1 MPRQSPGVSSPL
13 LAVLVALFLLAGL
26 AAPRFVT
33 ADEPWTIRSFD
44 ARYEIQ
50 DTGAVLVTEDILVDF
65 GSLERHG
72 IFRDIPVQYG
82 FDSQYNRVTTISAV
96 RVDDG
101 SDPRPFELISMGP
114 NLRIKIGDPGRL
126 VSGEQRYRIRYTVG
140 GGLNPFPDHD
150 ELYWNVTGNGW
161 PVPIEVA
168 RATVTV
174 PGDAIERIACYE
186 GAVGSNLA
194 CRSSLENPAA
204 ATFAA
209 TSRLPAGA
217 GLTIVVGLKKGA
229 IQVPPLVL
237 VPARSDPWAEV
248 SGFLGLRPVP
258 IALAAAMA
266 LTFLVVLARLWW
278 VAGRDRWFG
287 NMFYAVDDPPEE
299 TKPLF
304 AQETVVVE
312 YQPPEVADRRRLRP
326 AEVGLLLDERAD
338 TLDVTASIIDLA
350 VRGYLTIAE
359 KESGGVLGLFKD
371 RDYELA
377 REKDADEKLLPYE
390 RRLLDAL
397 FKDGGTVKLS
407 ELKNRFYKDLAEVKE
422 DLYRTAV
429 KDLRLFP
436 RDPEAVRG
444 TYVVAG
450 GVLAAGGA
458 AAVWLLGSSVGAGVL
473 GFPIAG
479 AGVILF
485 ALAPSMPKRTALGRL
500 LYRRCLGFRRYMV
513 TAETARQEFAERAGI
528 FHDYLPYAIVFG
540 CVRRWARA
548 FESVGREPGAPSWYA
563 GAGPFAPGAFAERL
577 NGFSS
582 SLSTVIASTPGG
594 RGGSGFGGSSGGG
607 GGGGGGGSW

>member
-1 MPRQSPGVSSPL
+1 MHMLRRSPGVSALL
-13 LAVLVALFLLAGL
+13 LAALVALLPLATPGP
-26 AAPRFVT
+26 AT
-33 ADEPWTIRSFD
+33 ADEPWTIRFFG

-50 DTGAVLVTEDILVDF
+50 DDGAVLVTEDILVDF
-65 GSLERHG
+65 GTLERHG
-72 IFRDIPVQYG
+72 IFRDIPVQYSY
-82 FDSQYNRVTTISAV
+82 DSQYNRVTTITAV

-101 SDPRPFELISMGP
+101 SAPRPFEPISMGP
-114 NLRIKIGDPGRL
+114 NLRIKISDPDRL
-126 VSGEQRYRIRYTVG
+126 VSGEQRYRIQYTVG

-161 PVPIEVA
+161 PVPIEA
-168 RATVTV
+168 AQATVTV
-174 PGDAIERIACYE
+174 PREAIERIACYE
-186 GAVGSNLA
+186 GAAGSNLA
-194 CRSSLENPAA
+194 CRSSLESPAA
-204 ATFAA
+204 ATFSA

-237 VPARSDPWAEV
+237 VPAGSDPWADA
-248 SGFLGLRPVP
+248 SGFLGLRPIP
-258 IALAAAMA
+258 IALAGLMA
-266 LTFLVVLARLWW
+266 LTFLAVLARLWW

-304 AQETVVVE
+304 AHETIVVE
-312 YQPPEVADRRRLRP
+312 YEPPEVAKGRRLRP

-350 VRGYLTIAE
+350 VRSYLTITE

-371 RDYELA
+371 RDYELT
-377 REKDADEKLLPYE
+377 RQKGADEALVPYE

-397 FKDGGTVKLS
+397 FKEGDTVRLS

-422 DLYRTAV
+422 DLYRSAV

-436 RDPEAVRG
+436 RDPERVRL
-444 TYVVAG
+444 TYLIVG
-450 GVLAAGGA
+450 GVLAGGGA
-458 AAVWLLGSSVGAGVL
+458 TAVWLLGSSVGAGVL

-479 AGVILF
+479 AGAILF
-485 ALAPSMPKRTALGRL
+485 ALAPSMPRRTAFGRL
-500 LYRRCLGFRRYMV
+500 VYRRCLGFRRYMI
-513 TAETARQEFAERAGI
+513 TAETDRQKFAERAGI

-548 FESVGREPGAPSWYA
+548 FESVGREPGQPSWYA
-563 GAGPFAPGAFAERL
+563 GARPFAPGAFAERL
-577 NGFSS
+577 SGFAS
-582 SLSTVIASTPGG
+582 SLSGAIASTPGG